1 MNKRRGYPTAELAI
15 AGGIEQME
23 QAKLVGF
30 AVSVHDAKLRHVAA
44 CEAMARSN
52 IKDLELMA
60 WLREKR
66 KSRELS
72 PEEMSKLVNTKRRG

>member
-15 AGGIEQME
+15 AGAIAQMAQVE
-23 QAKLVGF
+23 AVGV
-30 AVSVHDAKLRHVAA
+30 ARSVEDANLRHIAA

-60 WLREKR
+60 WLRDKR